1 VKRTRVSLALI
12 AAVSGITLGTLVLS
26 GIFSDNHHPGLLPA
40 SHSVAGPLA
49 MPVDIREVYPDLEV
63 GGDTKSRPANFVV
76 ENNFVNDE
84 NHCEFCIAAGYTS
97 GPYVPTTVA
106 LKRSID
112 GIDTALDLSAA
123 KKVTFAARG
132 ELGGEKV
139 RIYAAGNQD
148 RSISYG
154 DNQIDDTVFGIMIA
168 EPLTLTQE
176 WQEYEV
182 SLQGADLIQITHP
195 FAFEVVIGN
204 PNEKQIIYIDHILYS
219 DQIPENAVQLS

>member
-1 VKRTRVSLALI
+1 MKRTRVSLALI
-12 AAVSGITLGTLVLS
+12 AAGSGITLGILVLS
-26 GIFSDNHHPGLLPA
+26 GIFSDNQHPGLF
-40 SHSVAGPLA
+40 SHSDVTAITGPLA
-49 MPVDIREVYPDLEV
+49 MPVDIREVYPELEV
-63 GGDTKSRPANFVV
+63 GGDEESRPANFVV

-84 NHCEFCIAAGYTS
+84 SHCEFCIAAGYTS

-112 GIDTALDLSAA
+112 EIDTALDLSAA

-148 RSISYG
+148 RSISFG

-182 SLQGADLIQITHP
+182 SLQGADLIQVTHP
-195 FAFEVVIGN
+195 FAFEVVVAN
-204 PNEKQIIYIDHILYS
+204 PNEKHIIYIDHILYS
-219 DQIPENAVQLS
+219 D

>member
-26 GIFSDNHHPGLLPA
+26 GIFSDNHSPGQLLE
-40 SHSVAGPLA
+40 SHSEVTAVSGPLA
-49 MPVDIREVYPDLEV
+49 MPVDIREVYPELKV
-63 GGDTKSRPANFVV
+63 GGDAQSTPANFVV

-84 NHCEFCIAAGYTS
+84 SHCEFCIAAGYTS

-112 GIDTALDLSAA
+112 GIDSALDLSAA

-148 RSISYG
+148 ISISYG
-154 DNQIDDTVFGIMIA
+154 DNQSDGPVFGIIIA

-182 SLQGADLIQITHP
+182 SLQSADLNQITHP
-195 FAFEVVIGN
+195 FAFEVLAGN
-204 PNEKQIIYIDHILYS
+204 ANEKQIIYIDHILYS
-219 DQIPENAVQLS
+219 DQNPGK